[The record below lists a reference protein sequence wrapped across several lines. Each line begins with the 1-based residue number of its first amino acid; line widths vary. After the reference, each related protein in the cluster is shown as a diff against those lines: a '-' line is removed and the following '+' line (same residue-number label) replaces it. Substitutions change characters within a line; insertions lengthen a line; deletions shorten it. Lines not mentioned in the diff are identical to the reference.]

1 MGVQLQPKLKT
12 MEKNEYG
19 RGTQSC
25 LIDKAG
31 EAEYLHSLQGQ
42 IEKANVNA
50 FSYLTR
56 QMFIE
61 LRKRQTGWVPS
72 NKDLDQTNVYR
83 SDPAL
88 CFIMTEKP
96 LLRNNKN

>member
-1 MGVQLQPKLKT
+1 
-12 MEKNEYG
+12 MEKNEHG

-25 LIDKAG
+25 LIGKAG

-56 QMFIE
+56 
-61 LRKRQTGWVPS
+61 
-72 NKDLDQTNVYR
+72 
-83 SDPAL
+83 
-88 CFIMTEKP
+88 
-96 LLRNNKN
+96 

>member
-61 LRKRQTGWVPS
+61 LIWT
-72 NKDLDQTNVYR
+72 DVYR
-83 SDPAL
+83 
-88 CFIMTEKP
+88 IEKKANQ
-96 LLRNNKN
+96 LGSQ